1 MSSFKTIISHCGVI
15 HIAKAAK
22 ISPRAVYKWLARDCL
37 PRTEFTGET
46 NYSEIISDL
55 SGGTYSPDEV
65 RAAGRYQPNH
75 AA

>member
-46 NYSEIISDL
+46 NYSGSSATCL
-55 SGGTYSPDEV
+55 
-65 RAAGRYQPNH
+65 AGLIRLMR
-75 AA
+75 